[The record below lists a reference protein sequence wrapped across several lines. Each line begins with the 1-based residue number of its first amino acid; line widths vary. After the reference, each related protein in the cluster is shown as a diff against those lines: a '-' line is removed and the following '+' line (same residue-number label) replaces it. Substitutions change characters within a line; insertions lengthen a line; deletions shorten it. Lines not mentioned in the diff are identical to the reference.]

1 MTIQSGKTLPG
12 PTCHTSPSSVTLSLP
27 RHTYTFS
34 LSPVHA
40 LGQAAMEAE
49 VDRAAGD
56 AGKGQ
61 RAATRRCPTT
71 PAPSRSSPLRLHVL
85 RCHPLPLAI
94 ARHALVADDARER
107 GGVKE
112 GKRRKRRRDPMVHVS
127 TACRPSSG
135 FGEAGFGARHGS
147 SEAGRSPSTEAS
159 SPPLPSHPRAHSQPR
174 PLFAAPAAD

>member
-49 VDRAAGD
+49 ADRAAGD
-56 AGKGQ
+56 AGGGQ

-71 PAPSRSSPLRLHVL
+71 PAPSRSSPLRLHVP
-85 RCHPLPLAI
+85 RCRPLPLAI
-94 ARHALVADDARER
+94 ARLALVADDARER
-107 GGVKE
+107 GGERGEEEKE
-112 GKRRKRRRDPMVHVS
+112 
-127 TACRPSSG
+127 
-135 FGEAGFGARHGS
+135 EAGPDGACLHRLS
-147 SEAGRSPSTEAS
+147 
-159 SPPLPSHPRAHSQPR
+159 
-174 PLFAAPAAD
+174 PLFRLWRGGIWHTTRLQRGGPLTVD